1 MNRRLWSIMVV
12 LGCFLM
18 AVSAAAQVD
27 YPEDLKK
34 VVAQYPGSQVEMAMK
49 TQQGSHVVLTT
60 QDPSEKVYA
69 YYKQALGQSGWE
81 VQMEMNHKE
90 GVQGHWQ
97 KGDKMIHVVVS
108 KDSEQ
113 TQIVLLLGAK

>member
-1 MNRRLWSIMVV
+1 MNRRLWCITVV

-49 TQQGSHVVLTT
+49 TQQGSHVVLST
-60 QDPSEKVYA
+60 QDSSEKVYA
-69 YYKQALGQSGWE
+69 YYKQALSQAGWQ
-81 VQMEMNHKE
+81 VQMEMNHKD

-97 KGDKMIHVVVS
+97 KDDKTVHVVVT
-108 KDSEQ
+108 KDSEK
-113 TQIVLLLGAK
+113 TQIVVLLGAM